1 MPSHQTFTGTLDD
14 DDFSWEDDEEEI
26 APIPGA
32 PTQSITIS
40 TSTPHITSDQLPKD
54 TPSNLTNVPS
64 DTSISTH
71 TTASTAAR
79 QSSEDSFDVVP
90 SRIASPSTHHDIP
103 DSAHHD
109 SDEPDSDW
117 E

>member
-1 MPSHQTFTGTLDD
+1 MPSHQTFTGTIDD

-26 APIPGA
+26 APISGA
-32 PTQSITIS
+32 HTQSTTVS
-40 TSTPHITSDQLPKD
+40 TSISRITSDQLPKD
-54 TPSNLTNVPS
+54 APSNLTNVPS
-64 DTSISTH
+64 DASISTH
-71 TTASTAAR
+71 TTVSIATR
-79 QSSEDSFDVVP
+79 QSSEDSFDVVS